1 MALFLFAFNDL
12 SSKWTTIVH
21 ASLFPTLLF
30 MFATG
35 TICFAIWWWRDK
47 KKHSTQKTVGTTSS
61 WTERKTFFF
70 GMIVG
75 ITNVM
80 GMILIIHGFAHGITG
95 LVSAVVALNVLI
107 VLLYTRFILKD
118 RFSKLEQSGLAIAM
132 IGILMM
138 KLVGS

>member
-1 MALFLFAFNDL
+1 
-12 SSKWTTIVH
+12 
-21 ASLFPTLLF
+21 
-30 MFATG
+30 
-35 TICFAIWWWRDK
+35 
-47 KKHSTQKTVGTTSS
+47 
-61 WTERKTFFF
+61 
-70 GMIVG
+70 
-75 ITNVM
+75 M